1 MPSGSPAAPH
11 FEVVSPRILAAV
23 RRTVAIGGVAAA
35 WRPALDQVWSF
46 LRTQPGLRTDGHNIF
61 LYHHPA
67 RRSDPMDVDFGVEVV
82 REFAS
87 SGEVTP
93 VKTPAG
99 EVAAALHIGA
109 YDRLGE
115 THDALHAF
123 VAANNRAFASKS
135 WEIYGDWNDDPAK
148 LETTVMYLL
157 R

>member
-1 MPSGSPAAPH
+1 MNVQ
-11 FEVVSPRILAAV
+11 VVSPRILAAV
-23 RRTVAIGGVAAA
+23 RRKVAIGDVGTV

-82 REFAS
+82 REFAP
-87 SGEVTP
+87 SGDVRP

-99 EVAAALHIGA
+99 EVAAAVHIGP
-109 YDRLGE
+109 YDRLGR
-115 THDALHAF
+115 THEAVQAF
-123 VAANNRAFASKS
+123 AAANDRALAGKS